1 MTDKGRDMELGDRLR
16 ELLTARG
23 AALVGYADLHQ
34 VPAEARLGL
43 PRGVSIAVALDP
55 RIIRSI
61 EEAPTRA
68 YSALYQSVN
77 TFLNELAAAAVDF
90 LTGQGYRAEAWP
102 STGGIDDATLSV
114 RVQHKTVA
122 TRAGLGW
129 IGKTALLITP
139 EFGGAQRFVSVLT
152 DAPLPVGE
160 AIDESRC
167 GECRVC
173 TDMCPSGASAGRN
186 WRLGMRREEL
196 FDAFACREWSR
207 GRAAKA
213 GDGVPIC
220 GRCVAVCPHTQ
231 GYLKRSGA

>member
-1 MTDKGRDMELGDRLR
+1 MSDERGDMALGDGLR
-16 ELLTARG
+16 EMLIARD
-23 AALVGYADLHQ
+23 AALVGYADLHL

-55 RIIRSI
+55 RIIRGI
-61 EEAPTRA
+61 EKAPTRE
-68 YSALYQSVN
+68 YFQLYKDVN
-77 TFLNELAAAAVDF
+77 QFLNELAAAAVDF
-90 LTGQGYRAEAWP
+90 LKERCYRAEVWP
-102 STGGIDDATLSV
+102 STGGIEMSTLSV

-139 EFGGAQRFVSVLT
+139 EFGGAQRFASVLT

-160 AIDESRC
+160 PIDESRC

-186 WRLGMRREEL
+186 WRLGMQREEL
-196 FDAFACREWSR
+196 FDAFACCDWSR
-207 GRAAKA
+207 ARGEKT

-231 GYLKRSGA
+231 GYLKRAGA